1 MCASKFLFLD
11 KQKLDEYL
19 PELFEILYTNMNSIV
34 PTGNAYDEDFSL
46 WKPGIISEMQKNERK
61 IVLMYVDGMLA
72 GYFRYCVYSD
82 TASLVMEDIQIKK
95 AFRKTGL
102 FSELYCWLMK
112 QLPENLLFV
121 EAHANKENLKSQ
133 SILKHLGLVEIGE
146 NKNGNSF
153 NYRGQYLALVRKY
166 S

>member
-1 MCASKFLFLD
+1 MENNFKAVIKMCASKFLFLD

-82 TASLVMEDIQIKK
+82 TASLVMEDIQIKALYRGK
-95 AFRKTGL
+95 YNIFRT
-102 FSELYCWLMK
+102 LYGFVL
-112 QLPENLLFV
+112 EHINDDIHFV
-121 EAHANKENLKSQ
+121 EAYANKINKKS
-133 SILKHLGLVEIGE
+133 
-146 NKNGNSF
+146 
-153 NYRGQYLALVRKY
+153 
-166 S
+166 